1 MVEKANTEDELNN
14 LKQSYDLLQN
24 KCNFL
29 QNYCNKVEVEKIQFQ
44 CYCAQLQLKLQMIM
58 LQMNYQQNLN
68 NFNNFQ
74 MQANLYKNQ
83 LNQLINKNNNNL
95 GNSLHNNITNNQKII
110 SLIFCLDNKK
120 KYPVVTLPESR
131 LGNVFLLLLDQIDNP
146 NEYNNIYKLRFFY
159 NAMNITQHFINN
171 DEVRILNLNSVNPVI
186 EINKTF

>member
-1 MVEKANTEDELNN
+1 
-14 LKQSYDLLQN
+14 
-24 KCNFL
+24 
-29 QNYCNKVEVEKIQFQ
+29 
-44 CYCAQLQLKLQMIM
+44 M

-74 MQANLYKNQ
+74 IQANLYKNQ

-95 GNSLHNNITNNQKII
+95 GNSLHNNIQNNQNII